1 MIIKKGLIEM
11 KVFRMLPRYF
21 RDAIKSVFRNFSLS
35 IASISCIIVTLI
47 LVSISMMLT
56 TNVNKATKAIE
67 DDVTIVSFV
76 NNEATE
82 EELKNLSKEVEKM
95 SNVESVEIITKQ
107 SKKEELAKE
116 SEVYANIVS
125 TWSDD
130 SNPLHDEL
138 FVKVKDLSKIGKTA
152 EKIENI
158 DLIDSVKYGEGM
170 VEKMVAIFEGI
181 QNGMVIIVIGL
192 IIVTAFLIANTI
204 KLTIFSRKREIE
216 IMRLVGASNITI
228 KFPFVVEG
236 FVLGLFGSIIPIVF
250 TIYGYNSLYQYF
262 NGQLFTPIL
271 KLMKPFPYVYN
282 ICGILLI
289 IGVCVGMFGS
299 YRAVRKYLKI

>member
-21 RDAIKSVFRNFSLS
+21 RDAFKSVFRNFSLS

-47 LVSISMMLT
+47 LVSISIMLT
-56 TNVNKATKAIE
+56 TNVNKATNAIE

-76 NNEATE
+76 NNEVNE
-82 EELKNLSKEVEKM
+82 EELKTLSDEVKNM
-95 SNVESVEIITKQ
+95 DNVESVEIITKQ
-107 SKKEELAKE
+107 SKKEELAEE
-116 SEVYANIVS
+116 SEVYSNIVS

-130 SNPLHDEL
+130 NNPLHDEL
-138 FVKVKDLSKIGKTA
+138 FVKVKDISKIGDTA
-152 EKIENI
+152 KAIQEMDE
-158 DLIDSVKYGEGM
+158 IDSVQYGEGM
-170 VEKMVAIFEGI
+170 VEKMVTIFRGI
-181 QNGMVIIVIGL
+181 QRGMVIIVVGL
-192 IIVTAFLIANTI
+192 IVVTAFLIANTI
-204 KLTIFSRKREIE
+204 KLTIFSRRREIE

-236 FVLGLFGSIIPIVF
+236 FVLGFIGSIIPILV
-250 TIYGYNSLYQYF
+250 TIYGYNSLYKYF
-262 NGQLFTPIL
+262 DGQLFTPIF

-282 ICGILLI
+282 VCVILLL
-289 IGVCVGMFGS
+289 IGVLVGMFGS